1 MVAVDSN
8 ILGYLLLEGA
18 QTARANDLLQWDPD
32 WHSDAF
38 VLVEFSNIL
47 ATMMR
52 VRGLPLRQAMAAM
65 TKAESVVESGLH
77 AANHVDV
84 LELAA
89 QLRISAY
96 DARFVAVARD
106 LGLRLVTEDAK
117 LRKAAPTL
125 TNSLADALAAA

>member
-1 MVAVDSN
+1 
-8 ILGYLLLEGA
+8 
-18 QTARANDLLQWDPD
+18 
-32 WHSDAF
+32 
-38 VLVEFSNIL
+38 
-47 ATMMR
+47 MR
-52 VRGLPLRQAMAAM
+52 VPAG
-65 TKAESVVESGLH
+65 VVESGLH